1 MDDLKISVVL
11 PCLNEEKTIE
21 YCINEALEGIKL
33 TGLKGEVVVA
43 DNGSTDNSKSIS
55 ESNGAR
61 VVNVKERGYGSALR
75 GGIES
80 AHGKYIV
87 MGDADSTYNFKDLS
101 LIVKELANG
110 YDLAIGNRFAGGI
123 EKNAMPFANKY
134 IGNPILSFIARKLF
148 KTHIRDFHCGLRGF
162 TKDAYKKMNLSS
174 SGMEFATE
182 MIAKAS
188 LINLNITEIPTSLK
202 VSIHP
207 RTPHLKP
214 IRDGLRHLKLMI
226 TYSFLKL
233 FNLSFNILVGI
244 FLPLYTILLF
254 LVPFKIEKVILSF
267 GTLFAMENILLIS
280 LILKSILNISSDLF
294 PEFLKV
300 EKKEKRNF
308 GFLYFS
314 IGIFLYFYSFL
325 NWSVNEFGILNQTIN
340 LKLSSVT
347 SLFMTYGIFEIFRLL
362 IDTTSKYFKS
372 TQ

>member
-1 MDDLKISVVL
+1 
-11 PCLNEEKTIE
+11 
-21 YCINEALEGIKL
+21 
-33 TGLKGEVVVA
+33 
-43 DNGSTDNSKSIS
+43 
-55 ESNGAR
+55 
-61 VVNVKERGYGSALR
+61 
-75 GGIES
+75 
-80 AHGKYIV
+80 

-110 YDLAIGNRFAGGI
+110 YDLAIGNRFAGI
-123 EKNAMPFANKY
+123 ENAMPFANKY

-244 FLPLYTILLF
+244 FLPLYTIY
-254 LVPFKIEKVILSF
+254 
-267 GTLFAMENILLIS
+267 
-280 LILKSILNISSDLF
+280 
-294 PEFLKV
+294 
-300 EKKEKRNF
+300 
-308 GFLYFS
+308 YF
-314 IGIFLYFYSFL
+314 
-325 NWSVNEFGILNQTIN
+325 
-340 LKLSSVT
+340 
-347 SLFMTYGIFEIFRLL
+347 
-362 IDTTSKYFKS
+362 
-372 TQ
+372 